1 MADMRGK
8 IQQLYALE
16 QLAAGDTPIHRL
28 HPGAKLLVT
37 FVYLVTVVSFDRFQL
52 GRLLPYLIYPV
63 LLMSLS
69 GAPWGLVMRRV
80 ALALPFVVLAGLSNL
95 LFDRAPVLVM
105 GSLTVTAGVL
115 SCASVLVRTFLTV
128 LALTLLMAVT
138 PLLELTMALRRIHI
152 PEQLITLLEMTYR
165 YIGALLEE
173 AFSMS
178 TAYHLRHRQTK
189 GLELRHMGSFVGNL
203 LLRSFDRAGRIYS
216 AMKCRGYGRPYRQPT
231 PRPWRWTDVVFTILA
246 CGLCL
251 LFRFVDVGLVVGRVI
266 GGLAVC

>member
-16 QLAAGDTPIHRL
+16 QLAAGDTSIHRL

-37 FVYLVTVVSFDRFQL
+37 CAYIVTVVSFDRFQL
-52 GRLLPYLIYPV
+52 GRLLPFLIYPV

-69 GAPWGLVMRRV
+69 GVPWGLVMRRV

-95 LFDRAPVLVM
+95 FFDRTPVLVI
-105 GSLTVTAGVL
+105 GSLTVTAGML
-115 SCASVLVRTFLTV
+115 SCAGVLARTFLTV

-138 PLLELTMALRRIHI
+138 PLLELTMTLRRIHI

-165 YIGALLEE
+165 YLGTLLEE
-173 AFSMS
+173 SFSMS
-178 TAYHLRHRQTK
+178 TAYHLRHRQAK
-189 GLELRHMGSFVGNL
+189 GLELRHMGSFVGSL
-203 LLRSFDRAGRIYS
+203 LLRSFDRAGRIYN
-216 AMKCRGYGRPYRQPT
+216 AMKCRGYGRPYRCPS
-231 PRPWRWTDVVFTILA
+231 PRSWRWTDVMFTVSA

-251 LFRFVDVGLVVGRVI
+251 LFRFVDVGLAVGRVI
-266 GGLAVC
+266 GGLVAC